1 MHPLDLTE
9 QYLMKTKFGKEPG
22 LDFTMPSDTISR
34 LKPPEIFLNGKK
46 KFRMT
51 SDYDEV
57 TQRYR
62 LQETVGSGG
71 FAKVKLATHILTGEK
86 VAIKIMDKRALGDD
100 LPRVQTE
107 IKAMKE
113 LVHQHI
119 CTLYEVIET
128 SNKIFMVL
136 EYCPGGELF
145 DYIVAKDRLKEDE
158 ARMFFRQIVSA
169 VAYIHHKGY
178 AHRDLKPENLL
189 LDEDQ
194 SLKLIDFGLA
204 AKPKGGMKEQLETCC
219 GSPAY
224 AAPELVSGKTYIGS
238 EADIWS
244 MGVLLYAL
252 LCGFLPF
259 DDENVAHLYKKI
271 QKGEYEEPRWLTPG
285 SRQLLKQ
292 MLQVNPKKRITMKEL
307 LKNPWLLQG
316 FDVPIDWESKCE
328 KEQLNADC
336 VTEMAVFNNV
346 SRKEMASK
354 IKKWEYDETTT
365 IYFLLLANKYNG
377 RTLRL
382 PLRTKPLTEKN
393 GKLIDEPGGE
403 TFTPKNRDHLRVAQT
418 TSSPFTFSSMEDGL
432 EDIESYSLSARQD
445 SPRLQR
451 RARGGSQ
458 RAPRPVSECIY
469 SDQNSTSYANN
480 ESRNRNSTN
489 KENYRDDA
497 VFVRPTGYPFKTPT
511 NKYKTKGGHTKSSSV
526 KGPSSKQPVVPTLS
540 LPVPYNATPASAGR
554 EHLSASL
561 DFADIKKAVSMED
574 SLDRVIMEGELQK
587 TRFGGSAK
595 KIFGSFEKG
604 LDKMMDLLSPRKR
617 SESGHIQP
625 RKIKALYNV
634 STTSSL
640 GAETVLE
647 RLKEAIY
654 ETSIDKIKQKGY
666 LLRCKKMDARGR
678 TKVSF
683 DLEVCMLP
691 KMDLVGISRK
701 RLKGDTWEY
710 KRLCQEILDKAKI

>member
-1 MHPLDLTE
+1 MELN
-9 QYLMKTKFGKEPG
+9 Q
-22 LDFTMPSDTISR
+22 

-51 SDYDEV
+51 SDFDEV
-57 TQRYR
+57 NQRYR

-86 VAIKIMDKRALGDD
+86 VAIKIMDKKALGDD
-100 LPRVQTE
+100 LPRVKTE

-128 SNKIFMVL
+128 TNKIFMVL

-145 DYIVAKDRLKEDE
+145 DYIVAKDRLQEEE

-204 AKPKGGMKEQLETCC
+204 AKPKGGMKEQLQTCC

-224 AAPELVSGKTYIGS
+224 AAPELVSGRSYIGS

-271 QKGEYEEPRWLTPG
+271 QKGEYEEPSWLTPG
-285 SRQLLKQ
+285 SRQLLRQ
-292 MLQVNPKKRITMKEL
+292 MLQVHPKKRITMKEL
-307 LKNPWLLQG
+307 LKNEWLMKG
-316 FDVPIDWESKCE
+316 FDVPIDWDTKCE
-328 KEQLNADC
+328 KEQLNVDC
-336 VTEMAVFNNV
+336 ITEMAVYHNV
-346 SRKEMASK
+346 SKKEMTST
-354 IKKWEYDETTT
+354 IKKWEYNDTTA

-377 RTLRL
+377 RNLRL
-382 PLRTKPLTEKN
+382 PHRTNPLTEKN
-393 GKLIDEPGGE
+393 GELIEEPVYE
-403 TFTPKNRDHLRVAQT
+403 NFTPKNRDHLRVAAT

-432 EDIESYSLSARQD
+432 EDIESYSLSGRQE
-445 SPRLQR
+445 SPMMR
-451 RARGGSQ
+451 RRQRGGSQ
-458 RAPRPVSECIY
+458 RASRPVSEY
-469 SDQNSTSYANN
+469 SCSSQSSKGYPNDPQA
-480 ESRNRNSTN
+480 RNSTN
-489 KENYRDDA
+489 KENYQDDG
-497 VFVRPTGYPFKTPT
+497 VFVRPSGYPFKTP

-540 LPVPYNATPASAGR
+540 LPVPNATPVASNR
-554 EHLSASL
+554 ENLSSSM

-574 SLDRVIMEGELQK
+574 SLDKVILEGELQK
-587 TRFGGSAK
+587 TKFGGSAK
-595 KIFGSFEKG
+595 KLFGSFEKG
-604 LDKMMDLLSPRKR
+604 LDKMIDLLSPRKR
-617 SESGHIQP
+617 NDSSQLIP

-640 GAETVLE
+640 TAETVLE

-654 ETSIDKIKQKGY
+654 ETSVDKIKQKGY
-666 LLRCKKMDARGR
+666 LLRCKKMDDRGR
-678 TKVSF
+678 TKLSF

-710 KRLCQEILDKAKI
+710 KRLCQQILDKAKI